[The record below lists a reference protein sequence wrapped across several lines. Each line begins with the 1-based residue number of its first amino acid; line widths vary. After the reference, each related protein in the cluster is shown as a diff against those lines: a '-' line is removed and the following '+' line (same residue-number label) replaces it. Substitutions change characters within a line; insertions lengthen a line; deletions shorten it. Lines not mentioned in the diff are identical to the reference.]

1 MLEDRLRECEA
12 SKALLRT
19 SIRLSDWVFADPL
32 GSVYKPAS
40 LSQAFRR
47 SARAQ
52 GLKGVTY
59 HSLRHIHATVLFK
72 NGEHPKIVSDRLGH
86 SSIALTID
94 TYSHTVPGL
103 SAAAATAFEVSYSA
117 ALSEAINSGG
127 PFSSDTNEVR
137 IPEHTEAGD

>member
-1 MLEDRLRECEA
+1 M
-12 SKALLRT
+12 
-19 SIRLSDWVFADPL
+19 
-32 GSVYKPAS
+32 
-40 LSQAFRR
+40 
-47 SARAQ
+47 
-52 GLKGVTY
+52 
-59 HSLRHIHATVLFK
+59 RHIHATVLFK